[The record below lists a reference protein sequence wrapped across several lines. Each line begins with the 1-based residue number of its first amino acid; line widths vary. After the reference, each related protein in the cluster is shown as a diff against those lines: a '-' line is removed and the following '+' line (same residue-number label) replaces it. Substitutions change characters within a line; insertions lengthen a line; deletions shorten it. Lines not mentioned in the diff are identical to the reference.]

1 MNILEAAFLGALAL
15 VAYTYVLFPLLVVAR
30 ARWRPRPPRTAD
42 ITPPVSVIVAAH
54 DEAAHIGDR
63 LANLRALDYPPDR
76 LEVVVASDGS
86 TDGTDAIARERAWP
100 GVRVLA
106 LPRVGK
112 AAALEAAVAAA
123 TGEVLVF
130 TDANTAFAPDAVRR
144 LVRPLADPTV
154 GGVAGDQRYRKAAA
168 LHAAG
173 TGEAGYWSVDRWLK
187 RLESDAGSTISATG
201 AIYAIRRPLF
211 QGVPAGVT
219 DDFAV
224 STSVIAQGYR
234 LVFAPDA
241 VAYEPVAAGSGLEFG
256 RKVRIMTRGLRGVWE
271 RRALL
276 DPRRHGFYALQLL
289 SHKVLR
295 RLQVFPLLVVAVT
308 GPLLWS
314 TGWLYRA
321 VTVAEVAGL
330 TLALIGAAGRD
341 GAVGRRKLFS
351 WPFYFCMVNLAALA
365 AVSNLLRGTRIER
378 WEPRRGGPAAA

>member
-42 ITPPVSVIVAAH
+42 IAPPVSVIVAAH
-54 DEAAHIGDR
+54 DEAAQIGDR
-63 LANLRALDYPPDR
+63 LANLRALDYPPER

-144 LVRPLADPTV
+144 LVRPLADPAV

-314 TGWLYRA
+314 AGWLYRA
-321 VTVAEVAGL
+321 VTVAEVVGL
-330 TLALIGAAGRD
+330 TLAMIGAAGRD